1 MCIAAA
7 AGLICA
13 VIYLQM
19 VKHMKEICE
28 YKGRQTAN
36 ALVARA
42 VDDCLLGE
50 NGDYLQIEYAEDG
63 GIAAITADTYRINAL
78 ENSLRRQINEE
89 FSHIED
95 NEMGV
100 PLGTLSGITALS
112 GRGAEVRIKLH
123 QVGAVDVSLKS
134 DKSDSALSESG
145 CKVGTFRDTAGALDR
160 HHGGGRIFDKRNGDS
175 GRTAAGALE
184 YGRYAR
190 ELTFVSCRT

>member
-1 MCIAAA
+1 MS
-7 AGLICA
+7 AG
-13 VIYLQM
+13 
-19 VKHMKEICE
+19 
-28 YKGRQTAN
+28 AN

-50 NGDYLQIEYAEDG
+50 NGDYLQIEYTEDG

-134 DKSDSALSESG
+134 EFESAGINQTRHCLKVVVKSELSAILPGHSTDITAEDEYLISETVIAG
-145 CKVGTFRDTAGALDR
+145 ELPQGLWNTADL
-160 HHGGGRIFDKRNGDS
+160 
-175 GRTAAGALE
+175 LE
-184 YGRYAR
+184 N
-190 ELTFVSCRT
+190 